1 MGAADGSIFTRR
13 TVNAG
18 GFDIPYL
25 VGGAEEGADPVLYL
39 HGMGGAG
46 KWEACHMALGTTTVT
61 YLPQL
66 PGWREG
72 KPPESLSSVND
83 YSRLV
88 MEMMD
93 ALELDRV
100 TLAGHSIG
108 GWIALSLA
116 ARHPDRASKMILSNP
131 IGLDLTSTTPPDLS
145 ALDEESFAK
154 AVFAKLG
161 LVATAQAYG
170 FGAEWEN
177 VRRGPEFEHQW
188 KGRGLVVELTKDA
201 STDPELMQMLPAI
214 AAATLLVW
222 GRQDG
227 LAPLEQGEALNAAL
241 PNSTLDVIDNCGHLP
256 MIEKPETFN
265 RLVRNFL
272 VGVVEEIPDV
282 VRVGQA

>member
-88 MEMMD
+88 LEMMD

-131 IGLDLTSTTPPDLS
+131 IGLDFPSTTPPDLS

-177 VRRGPEFEHQW
+177 VRRGPEFERQW
-188 KGRGLVVELTKDA
+188 KGRGLVVKLTKDA

-214 AAATLLVW
+214 EAATLLVW

-256 MIEKPETFN
+256 MTEKPETFN
-265 RLVRNFL
+265 RLIRNFL